1 MHASVPSAIV
11 VGASGR
17 SVTVE
22 AQSGNGLPN
31 VHLVGLADSAV
42 RESLSR
48 VRSALES
55 SPFDW
60 PNRRI
65 TVSLAPSSFKKHGT
79 GLDVPI
85 ALAIMKAS
93 SQLDSVDLTSVGA
106 AGELSLD
113 GSLRPVDGM
122 IAIAGAIAADTIF
135 VPAACAAEAA
145 AARPGAV
152 YPVESLAELVEIL
165 VGKRQRPAPAEA
177 SVESLLRADADL
189 DLAEVRGQFIARFA
203 LEVAAAGSHHLL
215 MVGPPGAGKT
225 MLAARLP
232 GLLPDLSH
240 SDALTVTQI
249 HSAAGYPVPDGGLM
263 RRPPFRAPHHG
274 LSSAALVGGGSERLR
289 PGEISC
295 SHGGVLFLDELGE
308 FPVSVLEALR
318 QPLEEGVIRV
328 ARTAH
333 TATMPARF
341 QLVGAMNPCP
351 CGQGGTDGSCRCSDS
366 ARARYARKLSGPLLD
381 RFDLR
386 IELEPPEP
394 QLLLQGDPT
403 ESTAQVRERV
413 AQARQRCEARGFTA
427 NSAIPATALEDLAPL
442 SADAEVLLQER
453 LVAGLL
459 TGRGLRRI
467 RAVALTIA
475 DLSQSD
481 VPLSSQ
487 LVAQALTLRAMPY
500 SVLGGGR

>member
-1 MHASVPSAIV
+1 MHASIPSAIV

-22 AQSGNGLPN
+22 AQSGNGLPA

-48 VRSALES
+48 VRAALES
-55 SPFDW
+55 SPYTW

-65 TVSLAPSSFKKHGT
+65 TVSLAPSGFKKHGT
-79 GLDVPI
+79 GLDLAI

-93 SQLDSVDLTSVGA
+93 SQLDSVDLASIGA

-113 GSLRPVDGM
+113 GSLRPIEGM
-122 IAIAGAIAADTIF
+122 MAVAGAIAADTIF
-135 VPAACAAEAA
+135 VPAGCASEAA
-145 AARPGAV
+145 AARPGSVFAV
-152 YPVESLAELVEIL
+152 NSLTELVEIL
-165 VGKRQRPAPAEA
+165 LGNQPRPSPAAAFEA
-177 SVESLLRADADL
+177 ADTLADAAS
-189 DLAEVRGQFIARFA
+189 DLAEVRGQFLARFA
-203 LEVAAAGSHHLL
+203 LEVAAAGGHHLL

-225 MLAARLP
+225 MLASRLP

-240 SDALTVTQI
+240 EDALTVTQI
-249 HSAAGYPVPDGGLM
+249 HSAAGYPVPEGGLM

-274 LSSAALVGGGSERLR
+274 LSGAALVGGGSERLK

-308 FPVSVLEALR
+308 FPVSLLEALR
-318 QPLEEGVIRV
+318 QPLEEGLIRV

-333 TATMPARF
+333 SAVMPARF

-351 CGQGGTDGSCRCSDS
+351 CGQGGPDGSCRCSDS

-386 IELEPPEP
+386 IELEPPDP
-394 QLLLQGDPT
+394 LLLLGRAPS
-403 ESTAQVRERV
+403 ESSAAVRERV
-413 AQARQRCEARGFTA
+413 AEARERSRQRGFVT
-427 NSAIPATALEDLAPL
+427 NSAMSAAALEEFAAVTP
-442 SADAEVLLQER
+442 DAEKLLQDR
-453 LVAGLL
+453 LVRGLL

-475 DLSQSD
+475 DLAD
-481 VPLSSQ
+481 KRAPLDREV
-487 LVAQALTLRAMPY
+487 VAQALTLRSIPH
-500 SVLGGGR
+500 SVLGGSR